1 MTPFFDRFQLSPF
14 RLLCG
19 VGLFAIFSSTMSK
32 SPVLPLFAKD
42 LGLTES
48 TVGLIAAAST
58 VVGIVVSLP
67 AGVLSDMLGRRTI
80 ILFATFIF
88 ASAPF
93 MYLPVV
99 SAWQL
104 VIVRVY
110 HGFATAIFGPV
121 ALALVADV
129 FVVQRGEK
137 MGWYASATLIG
148 RSVAPLV
155 GGFLLTLFAASAMW
169 HYRSVYLVCG
179 IGGMLALLIAF
190 RLPIQVE
197 RVASPFNQRVRPAKA
212 APAGEQTLSTKE
224 RFSQMLS
231 GLSALVR
238 HRGILFTSVAEAVQ
252 FFGYGAYEIFLPLYA
267 QSIGMSPLL
276 IGVLL
281 GAKVLTLTFSKPL
294 MGRIS
299 DQYGRRG
306 QITLGLI
313 AGAIGLGLI
322 PFFRSFWMLLLFS
335 LLLGLSMATVT
346 ASTAALV
353 ADLARGAYGSAL
365 GVMSTIMDV
374 RHASGPPVVG
384 YLIELYGHQDKMRGY
399 RFAYPIAGG
408 LLLLVALFFPAMVQK
423 PKNTA
428 DET

>member
-1 MTPFFDRFQLSPF
+1 
-14 RLLCG
+14 
-19 VGLFAIFSSTMSK
+19 
-32 SPVLPLFAKD
+32 
-42 LGLTES
+42 
-48 TVGLIAAAST
+48 
-58 VVGIVVSLP
+58 
-67 AGVLSDMLGRRTI
+67 
-80 ILFATFIF
+80 
-88 ASAPF
+88 
-93 MYLPVV
+93 
-99 SAWQL
+99 
-104 VIVRVY
+104 
-110 HGFATAIFGPV
+110 
-121 ALALVADV
+121 
-129 FVVQRGEK
+129 

-365 GVMSTIMDV
+365 GGMSTIMDV
-374 RHASGPPVVG
+374 GQDARLSFRVSDCRWIVVARG
-384 YLIELYGHQDKMRGY
+384 VVLPGHGAKAEKHGR
-399 RFAYPIAGG
+399 
-408 LLLLVALFFPAMVQK
+408 
-423 PKNTA
+423 
-428 DET
+428 

>member
-1 MTPFFDRFQLSPF
+1 MTSFLGRFQLSPF

-19 VGLFAIFSSTMSK
+19 VGLFAIFSSTLSK

-42 LGLTES
+42 LGVTES

-67 AGVLSDMLGRRTI
+67 AGVLSDMLGRRTV

-93 MYLPVV
+93 MYLPIAR
-99 SAWQL
+99 AWQL
-104 VIVRVY
+104 VVVRVY

-155 GGFLLTLFAASAMW
+155 GGFLLTLFATVAMW

-179 IGGMLALLIAF
+179 IGGILAFLIVL
-190 RLPIQVE
+190 RLPIQQDS
-197 RVASPFNQRVRPAKA
+197 RSDGKTP
-212 APAGEQTLSTKE
+212 STKV
-224 RFSQMLS
+224 RARQMFAGFSMI
-231 GLSALVR
+231 VR

-252 FFGYGAYEIFLPLYA
+252 FFGYGAYEVFLPLYA
-267 QSIGMSPLL
+267 QSIGMSPSL

-294 MGRIS
+294 MGRVS

-322 PFFRSFWMLLLFS
+322 PFFRSFWMLFLFS
-335 LLLGLSMATVT
+335 LLLGVSMATVT

-374 RHASGPPVVG
+374 GHASGPPVVG
-384 YLIELYGHQDKMRGY
+384 YLIELYGHQHKMRGY

-408 LLLLVALFFPAMVQK
+408 LLLLVALFFPLMVRK

-428 DET
+428 AET